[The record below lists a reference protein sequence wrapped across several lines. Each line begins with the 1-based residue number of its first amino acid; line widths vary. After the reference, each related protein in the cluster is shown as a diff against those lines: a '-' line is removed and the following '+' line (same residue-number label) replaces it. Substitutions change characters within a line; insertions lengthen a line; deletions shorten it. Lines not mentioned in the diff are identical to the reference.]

1 MNHEPFVEST
11 IVRPSTRFTSSVRVS
26 TANAGARPKPGKHQ
40 LTLDTESS
48 MPSLDEKGIL
58 KYKSPQM
65 VNSHL
70 VHELKHNENSKAK
83 RMALIKHIREKRMK
97 EVLDDAP
104 SLRSQ
109 KHETILSILS

>member
-26 TANAGARPKPGKHQ
+26 TANAGARPKLGKHQ
-40 LTLDTESS
+40 VTLDTESS

-58 KYKSPQM
+58 KYPPQM

-70 VHELKHNENSKAK
+70 VHELKHNDNSKAK
-83 RMALIKHIREKRMK
+83 RMALIKHLREKRMK